1 MPVRLGPNGRVSHAD
16 EWQLFPF
23 KLLGARNKAEN
34 LPPHPPAIDDSPRLP
49 IEVIDIVLSHLRG
62 DHHILS
68 RCMRV
73 STKVYEV
80 AAPHL
85 YYDIV
90 LQDPKY
96 TEDWMPRAYPNGT
109 VFHGFEQDQ
118 KRIVPTKRRLMQHI
132 KHVTVRWSQFTWS
145 FRGQAQ
151 HTAGFTW
158 SRKFIN
164 THFPTFDTPLEID
177 TMCISIPHCFLMGP
191 SGDGIPKTPPEDA
204 PSSYP
209 YLALWERFR
218 PKKIIL
224 FGTLGSESILW
235 TPTYPPL
242 RRLPAGLETLVTHFD
257 CANAA
262 NYNNRYNAYRGCQT
276 LRKLV
281 YIISDAPWEIQYRH
295 LSTMAQSVIGPGT
308 STIDT

>member
-1 MPVRLGPNGRVSHAD
+1 MPVRLRPNDKVSHVD

-23 KLLGARNKAEN
+23 KLLVARNKAEH

-62 DHHILS
+62 DHHTLS

-151 HTAGFTW
+151 HTVGFTW
-158 SRKFIN
+158 SRKFVN
-164 THFPTFDTPLEID
+164 THFPTFDTPLEIRHD
-177 TMCISIPHCFLMGP
+177 VYLYTTLFLEGSFGIRDSKDPTGGCTELLSISCSVGTI
-191 SGDGIPKTPPEDA
+191 STQEDH
-204 PSSYP
+204 PFWNS
-209 YLALWERFR
+209 W
-218 PKKIIL
+218 K
-224 FGTLGSESILW
+224 
-235 TPTYPPL
+235 
-242 RRLPAGLETLVTHFD
+242 
-257 CANAA
+257 
-262 NYNNRYNAYRGCQT
+262 
-276 LRKLV
+276 
-281 YIISDAPWEIQYRH
+281 
-295 LSTMAQSVIGPGT
+295 
-308 STIDT
+308 